1 MINCRM
7 VKVTTTASHMREVGS
22 GKVTRLIPT
31 DRLLEKF
38 EGLEGHPALQLKPD
52 TSGDIS
58 DFLGVVLQ
66 PRATQLPLTNEK

>member
-1 MINCRM
+1 
-7 VKVTTTASHMREVGS
+7 MREVGS

>member
-1 MINCRM
+1 
-7 VKVTTTASHMREVGS
+7 MREVGS

-58 DFLGVVLQ
+58 DFLGVVL
-66 PRATQLPLTNEK
+66 